1 MIDFQDFGEPVTIVR
16 DAGYSKLLTLLP
28 KNKLK
33 AKKRVENPNFISG
46 KEGIKDIFSE
56 VGIIINPDAM
66 TYLYRTKK

>member
-1 MIDFQDFGEPVTIVR
+1 MNDFWDFGEPVTVVR

-46 KEGIKDIFSE
+46 KAGIKELFAEI
-56 VGIIINPDAM
+56 GITIHPEAM